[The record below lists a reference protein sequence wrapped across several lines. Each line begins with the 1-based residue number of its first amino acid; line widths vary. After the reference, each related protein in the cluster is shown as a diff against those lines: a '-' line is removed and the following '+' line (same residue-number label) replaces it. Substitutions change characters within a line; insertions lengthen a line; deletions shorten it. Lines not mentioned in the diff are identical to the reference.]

1 MTKTLEDKMKLE
13 KRNTYRNNNSEETQ
27 VEIDSQLEDNL
38 RKLQFG
44 KINIKEL
51 ADALTYVNK
60 ASNAIKLRFDAL
72 NEITQY
78 ADNRRNDLLHTVELL
93 DLSDEDLLDVAEE
106 MRLISRFRREAKE
119 ELELI
124 SPLKYFFED
133 SMNKKTFNVL
143 TNELGVIRKQL
154 RSNNEKVYTFRT
166 EQKVIQREWEDEY
179 LFVDIEQTI
188 DNEEV
193 ETSTDDE

>member
-1 MTKTLEDKMKLE
+1 MTKTLEDKIKLE

-60 ASNAIKLRFDAL
+60 ASNAIKLRFDTL

-119 ELELI
+119 ELDLI